1 MDALTACL
9 KYSRQQGY
17 SQMQIICPKCE
28 FMQDVPDEK
37 IPPKAEKATC
47 PKCGEKFQFRSVS
60 QQDFTIEKPVEQEE
74 EHFREN
80 SPVSDELSQKDKDD
94 DSIWSRLENMGNGQ
108 EDAPKTEQAKGS
120 GYEVPWETLEE
131 SGFFPGFIETVKRA
145 MLAPS
150 AFFYKMPLKG
160 FVMPLA
166 FFLMISV
173 IQALA
178 TFIWNMAGIFP
189 TAAQHDAGGLG
200 MGVMGLGSFF
210 IVIVYPIFMGI
221 WLFIASGITHL
232 FLTLFQAG
240 KSGFEG
246 TFRATAY
253 GSAPMILGLLPFLG
267 PLVGAVWSLGV
278 TIIGYKQI
286 HETSFLKV
294 IVAMITPLIIIMVL
308 ATLLF

>member
-1 MDALTACL
+1 
-9 KYSRQQGY
+9 
-17 SQMQIICPKCE
+17 MQILCPKCE

-47 PKCGEKFQFRSVS
+47 PKCGEKFQFRTVN
-60 QQDFTIEKPVEQEE
+60 QQEFTIEEPANQEK
-74 EHFREN
+74 
-80 SPVSDELSQKDKDD
+80 SPNQKDRPASGESGQKDKDD
-94 DSIWSRLENMGNGQ
+94 DSIWSRLENMGSSQ
-108 EDAPKTEQAKGS
+108 QDTPITENAQAS
-120 GYEVPWETLEE
+120 GYEVPWETLEK

-160 FVMPLA
+160 FTMPLA
-166 FFLMISV
+166 FFLLISV

-189 TAAQHDAGGLG
+189 TAAQHDASGLG
-200 MGVMGLGSFF
+200 MGMMGLGSFF
-210 IVIVYPIFMGI
+210 IVIIYPLFMGI

-253 GSAPMILGLLPFLG
+253 GSAPMVLGLLPFLG
-267 PLVGAVWSLGV
+267 PLVGAAWSLGV